1 MFKYVLFLSS
11 DERFVDILINNAGIM
26 RCPKMITK
34 DGFEM
39 QLGVNHLGKK
49 KINSFYYINHIYTI
63 WKKQCYTVPKKA
75 HGFRDQWKMIII
87 NTIF

>member
-1 MFKYVLFLSS
+1 
-11 DERFVDILINNAGIM
+11 M

-49 KINSFYYINHIYTI
+49 KLTTFTTSTI
-63 WKKQCYTVPKKA
+63 FIQFEKNQCYTDSKKA

>member
-1 MFKYVLFLSS
+1 
-11 DERFVDILINNAGIM
+11 M

-49 KINSFYYINHIYTI
+49 KLTAFTTSTI
-63 WKKQCYTVPKKA
+63 FIQFEKKQCYTNSKKA
-75 HGFRDQWKMIII
+75 HGFRDR
-87 NTIF
+87 

>member
-1 MFKYVLFLSS
+1 
-11 DERFVDILINNAGIM
+11 M

-49 KINSFYYINHIYTI
+49 FNSFYYINIFI
-63 WKKQCYTVPKKA
+63 QFEKKTMLHRFQKSS
-75 HGFRDQWKMIII
+75 WI
-87 NTIF
+87 